1 MRLNRAPALLMHQDA
16 NVPRIAMNPGFGS
29 LSTFNK
35 SIRKLT
41 GMARSNFRKGLA
53 SAKQARAWHGS
64 SPSGSISFPAGNPH
78 LGAGQA
84 GFPCYNPRA
93 FKGRPRRFP

>member
-1 MRLNRAPALLMHQDA
+1 MTLNDHIELLRLNRAPALLVHQDA

-35 SIRKLT
+35 SIRKLI

-53 SAKQARAWHGS
+53 SARQAHAWHGKQ
-64 SPSGSISFPAGNPH
+64 PI
-78 LGAGQA
+78 GQH
-84 GFPCYNPRA
+84 FFSCR
-93 FKGRPRRFP
+93 KSTSRRWTGWIPML